1 MCRRLNIKM
10 NQSIQTNQLNPYAI
24 QLCTLGR
31 WIAQRQWLP
40 FGSGLFSIR
49 TSEHSALFT
58 TPDKDKTELSPAD
71 LIPCDWTSP
80 NQPDKAT
87 AIHQFLYQQ
96 SPQHKVILQTH
107 GLQATV
113 FSRLIKADQHL
124 FVGYELQNLVA
135 VSAEQRSCCPLAIL
149 DPQNTELTLQELQQ
163 RFAREAL
170 PHAFLIRGHGL
181 TVWGDSIDSA
191 KRHLDTWHFLIAC
204 ELDRIKASCHFN

>member
-40 FGSGLFSIR
+40 AGSGLFSVR

-58 TPDKDKTELSPAD
+58 APDKDKNELSPAD
-71 LIPCDWTSP
+71 LFSYDWTSQ
-80 NQPDKAT
+80 NQSDTAI

-124 FVGYELQNLVA
+124 FVGYELQNVVA
-135 VSAEQRSCCPLAIL
+135 VSEPQRSCCPLAIL
-149 DPQNTELTLQELQQ
+149 DPQATELTLQELHQ
-163 RFAREAL
+163 RFERGTLA
-170 PHAFLIRGHGL
+170 HAFLIRGHGL
-181 TVWGDSIDSA
+181 YVWGDTIDNA
-191 KRHLDTWHFLIAC
+191 KRHLEAWQFLIGC
-204 ELDRIKASCHFN
+204 ELERIKASCHFN

>member
-1 MCRRLNIKM
+1 M

-40 FGSGLFSIR
+40 AGSGLFSVR

-58 TPDKDKTELSPAD
+58 STDKDKSELSPAD
-71 LIPCDWTSP
+71 LVSYDWT
-80 NQPDKAT
+80 NAKEQDTAT

-135 VSAEQRSCCPLAIL
+135 TSAAQRSCCPLAIL
-149 DPQNTELTLQELQQ
+149 DPQTTELTLQELHQ
-163 RFAREAL
+163 RFDRETL
-170 PHAFLIRGHGL
+170 PYAFLIRGFGL
-181 TVWGDSIDSA
+181 YVWGDTVDSA
-191 KRHLDTWHFLIAC
+191 KRHLEAWQFLIGC
-204 ELDRIKASCHFN
+204 ELERIKASCHFN